1 MNDLQWPTGFIQ
13 IPEEAWAQNAL
24 EELAMKYDTVE
35 EHGWYDNLDATVEQL
50 IERYDSESIILDYS
64 GGTGIL
70 TDRLMRAAAENAP
83 KVLIV
88 DSSPKFLRL
97 ALEKLK
103 DNPKVA
109 YRLIRYLRS
118 DKRLQSLED
127 VVDPIL
133 YQNGVDAVV
142 STNAIHL
149 YYGLSDTMRSW
160 NDILCSDGRILA
172 QSGNIRNPDAPKGSW
187 IIDETVEHIHRAVL
201 EIVKGNPKYDTL
213 QESLENQDY
222 MMAHD
227 RLRQKYFLPVRDL
240 SYYTNCISEA
250 GFTLESVRLRTIEAR
265 VDQWYSFLEVYHE
278 GVLGWVG
285 GAEKITKTDA
295 SQEMVQLR
303 KKLMWEGM
311 QQIFFQKDSFDAVWT
326 YITARKI

>member
-1 MNDLQWPTGFIQ
+1 MNIIQWPTGFQ
-13 IPEEAWAQNAL
+13 LVPDEAWAQQAL

-35 EHGWYDNLDATVEQL
+35 EHGWYDNLDSTVEQL
-50 IERYDSESIILDYS
+50 IHNYNSESVILDYS

-70 TDRLMRAAAENAP
+70 TDRLMRAATGNAP
-83 KVLIV
+83 NVLIV

-118 DKRLQSLED
+118 KKRLQSLKE
-127 VVDPIL
+127 VIDPVL
-133 YQNGVDAVV
+133 YQKGIDAVV

-149 YYGLSDTMRSW
+149 YYGLSDTLGSW
-160 NDILCSDGRILA
+160 NDILCDGGRILV
-172 QSGNIRNPDAPKGSW
+172 QSGNIRNPDAPQNSW
-187 IIDETVEHIHRAVL
+187 IIDETVEHIHRAVID
-201 EIVKGNPKYDTL
+201 IVKDNPQYDTL
-213 QESLENQDY
+213 KGLLANTDY
-222 MMAHD
+222 MTAHD

-240 SYYTNCISEA
+240 EYYTHCISEA
-250 GFTLESVRLRTIEAR
+250 GFTLESVTLQTIEAR

-285 GAEKITKTDA
+285 GAEKITKSKA
-295 SQEMVQLR
+295 SQDMVNLR
-303 KKLMWEGM
+303 KELMWKGM
-311 QQIFFQKDSFDAVWT
+311 QQIFSGKDTFDAVWT
-326 YITARKI
+326 YITARKA